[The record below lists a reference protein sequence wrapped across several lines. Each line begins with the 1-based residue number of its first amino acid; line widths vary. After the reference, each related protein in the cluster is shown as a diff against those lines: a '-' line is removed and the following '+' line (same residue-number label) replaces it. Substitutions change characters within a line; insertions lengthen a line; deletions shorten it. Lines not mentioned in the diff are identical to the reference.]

1 MAHDHLIAQLDQ
13 LQQQF
18 GESHALLLADERQV
32 LFGTRTD
39 VLFPAASLIKLG
51 IAAYVKAQA

>member
-18 GESHALLLADERQV
+18 GESHALLLADGAFWYANRCA
-32 LFGTRTD
+32 
-39 VLFPAASLIKLG
+39 FPRG
-51 IAAYVKAQA
+51 EFD

>member
-32 LFGTRTD
+32 LLVREPMCFSPRR
-39 VLFPAASLIKLG
+39 V
-51 IAAYVKAQA
+51 